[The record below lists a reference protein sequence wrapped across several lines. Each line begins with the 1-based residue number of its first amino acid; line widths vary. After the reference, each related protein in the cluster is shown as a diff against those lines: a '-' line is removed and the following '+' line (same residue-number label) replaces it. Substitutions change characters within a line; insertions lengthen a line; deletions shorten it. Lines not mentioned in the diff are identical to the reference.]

1 MLRPPISNI
10 HSGHCQGKRLV
21 DIRRSGKPN
30 NWHMN
35 KQISEI
41 LTQAFIDLEWER
53 YAERSGDCL
62 NWLEFLECLK
72 NSKHRKRLSR
82 GNFCRLRICPSC
94 QTRKA
99 YKEFDT
105 MKRVAMRTLELH
117 PTMKFLFLTLTVP
130 NIPLEKL
137 RDELTHITASWHK
150 LIRRRGVSPVIKG
163 FHRAIEITYNY
174 ERNDYHPHL
183 HIILAVNSRY
193 FKSDEY
199 IKHERWQEMWMEST
213 GYTEDRIGSKLQVNI
228 KRLKADKNGSEI
240 DVGGIAE
247 ACKYSLKAWNFKVS
261 GDSKEAKRERRKN
274 QKLLD
279 KVREKK
285 AKVTY
290 GMKGHIFIRDTPE
303 GTAKVVEG
311 LSEAL
316 YGKKLIHYAG
326 IFKEVKK
333 ALRLKSGEETEDLI
347 HITDETEGHHCEDCG
362 STMVEKIYHWMSL
375 VGDYVG

>member
-1 MLRPPISNI
+1 MLKPPISNI
-10 HSGHCQGKRLV
+10 HSGRCQGKRLV
-21 DIRRSGKPN
+21 DIRKSGKVN

-41 LTQAFIDLEWER
+41 LTLAFIYLEWEK
-53 YAERSGDCL
+53 YAERSAHCL
-62 NWLEFLECLK
+62 GWLEFLECLK
-72 NSKHRKRLSR
+72 NSTHRKRLSR
-82 GNFCRLRICPSC
+82 ASFCKLRICPNC
-94 QTRKA
+94 QARKA

-105 MKRVAMRTLELH
+105 MKKVAAEVLRLH
-117 PTMKFLFLTLTVP
+117 STMKFLFLTLTVP
-130 NIPLEKL
+130 NVSLENL
-137 RDELTHITASWHK
+137 RDELTHITASWNRMLQRAEVK
-150 LIRRRGVSPVIKG
+150 PVIKG

-193 FKSDEY
+193 FKSDQY

-213 GYTEDRIGSKLQVNI
+213 GYKEDRIGSKLQVNI
-228 KRLKADKNGSEI
+228 KRLKGEK
-240 DVGGIAE
+240 GIAE

-274 QKLLD
+274 EKLLRD
-279 KVREKK
+279 IKEKK

-290 GMKGHIFIRDTPE
+290 GMKGHVFIRDTLE
-303 GTAKVVEG
+303 ETAKVVEG
-311 LSEAL
+311 LTEAL
-316 YGKKLIHYAG
+316 HGKKLIHYAG

-333 ALRLKSGEETEDLI
+333 ALKLKSGEETEDLI

-362 STMVEKIYHWMSL
+362 STMAEKIYHWMSL